1 MDEESIFMF
10 MLLKI
15 CNYEYIRGIEGQR
28 LWQYDWLKNRKS
40 EYGGAFRT
48 IMEQARE
55 DPDQFKKSVRMD
67 YITFTVIL
75 NKILK
80 IDTNFRKCI
89 SP

>member
-10 MLLKI
+10 MLLKF
-15 CNYEYIRGIEGQR
+15 CNYEYIRGIEGQH